1 MQVKRNIDESFVVRR
16 KQSIIADCPARCRSI
31 ILTSN
36 DTGNY
41 LPNLFY
47 EGADDRMRKHERL
60 RAVTVEPTPTTI
72 PGFGKSTVGRRVTP
86 LRTLALLMASVGL
99 LAASSYSV
107 GAVEKAPTKGEA
119 LSRNHQFGVRLGVW
133 SNSGQLPRASDSV
146 GSYWYFADVKDASF
160 YAEVY
165 FGMRIMRP
173 LILELSAGM
182 TNRGDV
188 TVRNDFYDYYG
199 NISLYPI
206 NVRLKLYPFAAL
218 RSPYQP
224 YIMGG
229 AGLHIGKN
237 NIQFS
242 NDYYAAYN
250 ERSLTDL
257 DFVFGGGMDWPLT
270 TRIAMDF
277 QAAYL
282 PMKFSKEL
290 FGAKDYSGVIITV
303 GVKYLLPTL
312 RGKKH

>member
-1 MQVKRNIDESFVVRR
+1 MK
-16 KQSIIADCPARCRSI
+16 
-31 ILTSN
+31 
-36 DTGNY
+36 
-41 LPNLFY
+41 
-47 EGADDRMRKHERL
+47 KHEQL
-60 RAVTVEPTPTTI
+60 RAASLEPTPTPIT
-72 PGFGKSTVGRRVTP
+72 GYGKSTTRCRFTP
-86 LRTLALLMASVGL
+86 LRILALLCVVLGL
-99 LAASSYSV
+99 LATLPNAA
-107 GAVEKAPTKGEA
+107 GAVEAAPSKGDA

-146 GSYWYFADVKDASF
+146 GSFSYFANVKDASF
-160 YAEVY
+160 YAEVF

-173 LILELSAGM
+173 LILELSAGI

-188 TVRNDFYDYYG
+188 TVRNDLYDYYG
-199 NISLYPI
+199 NISLYPV
-206 NVRLKLYPFAAL
+206 NVRLKLYPLAAL
-218 RSPYQP
+218 GARYQP

-257 DFVFGGGMDWPLT
+257 DFVFGGGLDWPLT
-270 TRIAMDF
+270 NRIAMDL
-277 QAAYL
+277 QVAYL

-290 FGAKDYSGVIITV
+290 FGTKDYSGVIITV